1 MLSARCTCLHKEFGH
16 GLLVNAFVT
25 QINEKFT
32 KLRVH
37 YQHSCVEKTYA
48 NLKVCIKLNEA
59 SSIFIALLIEFSFLF
74 YNLGE
79 TTNVGASSGGSGAG
93 TPDRNI
99 RSRTGST
106 PEHGSSSHGQS
117 EVDGQFSGAGMFGD
131 SLVNSVLPAAHS
143 RELPPMSDR
152 WQQRGR

>member
-25 QINEKFT
+25 QINEIFS

-37 YQHSCVEKTYA
+37 YQHLLCMGKIYVNVILT
-48 NLKVCIKLNEA
+48 
-59 SSIFIALLIEFSFLF
+59 IFIALLIEFSLLF

-152 WQQRGR
+152 WQHRGG

>member
-25 QINEKFT
+25 QINEIFS

-37 YQHSCVEKTYA
+37 YQHLLCVEKIYVIQ
-48 NLKVCIKLNEA
+48 K
-59 SSIFIALLIEFSFLF
+59 IFIAILIVFSFSF
-74 YNLGE
+74 YNVGE

>member
-1 MLSARCTCLHKEFGH
+1 MCGKNIRYGSYSFLT
-16 GLLVNAFVT
+16 
-25 QINEKFT
+25 
-32 KLRVH
+32 
-37 YQHSCVEKTYA
+37 
-48 NLKVCIKLNEA
+48 
-59 SSIFIALLIEFSFLF
+59 IFIALLIKFSF